1 MGKELFD
8 NIPSKVADLLSDVK
22 NGRIGLPDLQRP
34 FVWKDNKV
42 RELLDSMMKGY
53 PIGYIMLWASP
64 DDYENTG
71 YIGKNDKM
79 YKRPD
84 DLVIDGQQRLT
95 ALLAAMYGVTIK
107 DKNYKERKIRISFNP
122 LTREFAVWTQAYERN
137 PEWISEISS
146 VFAADQEHNIS
157 KFRKAYIKTANEGR
171 TKNNEPELTEDEED
185 IIEENI
191 NDLLNLGIYSLPTL
205 KINSKADE
213 EDVADIF
220 VRVNSGGQNLTEKNF
235 IETLIAV
242 YDNDVHDK
250 INKINSKADEEDVA
264 DIFVRVNSGGQNLTE
279 KNFIETLI
287 AVYDNDVHDKINK
300 FCAESRIPA
309 NGTSFNQILQVDPSH
324 LIRMS
329 VGVGFRRARLRYAY
343 MLLRGK
349 NLKTG
354 EITQDVREENLKIF
368 KESLDMVTN
377 LNNWHA
383 FMNLFASAGYLKGS
397 LVASSNAVVFSYVL
411 YLIGKYDYKVSSVVN
426 NWHAFMNLFA
436 SAGYLKG
443 SLVASSN
450 AVVFSYVLYL
460 IGKYDYKVSS
470 VELQKIIRKWIF
482 MSTITGFYTGSTESE
497 VEKQFADLRDVHNA
511 DEFVAYLNSVIA
523 NRFTDDYFEYSLPA
537 ELNSSSA
544 TSPAWYGYVAAINVL
559 GTPMLFS
566 TAPLSQYFVLGTSG
580 DKNSVDKHHIFP
592 KHYLEEIGYDNDR
605 DRNQIAN
612 FTYLDYATNIDIS
625 DAPPAEYVGRYRDKL
640 GEDGY
645 KLACAQ
651 NALPENFEQLSYPE
665 FLSQRRLL
673 MAQIVKKAYN
683 ELNK

>member
-53 PIGYIMLWASP
+53 PIGYIMLWESP
-64 DDYENTG
+64 ADYENTG
-71 YIGKNDKM
+71 YIGKNNKM

-84 DLVIDGQQRLT
+84 DLVIDVQQRLT
-95 ALLAAMYGVTIK
+95 SLLAAMYGVTIK

-171 TKNNEPELTEDEED
+171 VKNDQPELTEDEED

-205 KINSKADE
+205 KINA
-213 EDVADIF
+213 
-220 VRVNSGGQNLTEKNF
+220 
-235 IETLIAV
+235 
-242 YDNDVHDK
+242 
-250 INKINSKADEEDVA
+250 KADEEDVA

-300 FCAESRIPA
+300 FCAESRIPN

-324 LIRMS
+324 LIRMA

-354 EITQDVREENLKIF
+354 EITQDVREENLRIF
-368 KESLDMVTN
+368 KESLDIVTN

-383 FMNLFASAGYLKGS
+383 FMNLFASAGYL
-397 LVASSNAVVFSYVL
+397 NT
-411 YLIGKYDYKVSSVVN
+411 
-426 NWHAFMNLFA
+426 
-436 SAGYLKG
+436 
-443 SLVASSN
+443 
-450 AVVFSYVLYL
+450 
-460 IGKYDYKVSS
+460 
-470 VELQKIIRKWIF
+470 II
-482 MSTITGFYTGSTESE
+482 ST
-497 VEKQFADLRDVHNA
+497 
-511 DEFVAYLNSVIA
+511 
-523 NRFTDDYFEYSLPA
+523 FTDMPHGFD
-537 ELNSSSA
+537 
-544 TSPAWYGYVAAINVL
+544 
-559 GTPMLFS
+559 
-566 TAPLSQYFVLGTSG
+566 
-580 DKNSVDKHHIFP
+580 
-592 KHYLEEIGYDNDR
+592 
-605 DRNQIAN
+605 
-612 FTYLDYATNIDIS
+612 
-625 DAPPAEYVGRYRDKL
+625 
-640 GEDGY
+640 
-645 KLACAQ
+645 
-651 NALPENFEQLSYPE
+651 
-665 FLSQRRLL
+665 
-673 MAQIVKKAYN
+673 
-683 ELNK
+683 

>member
-8 NIPSKVADLLSDVK
+8 NIPSKVADILSDVK
-22 NGRIGLPDLQRP
+22 NGRVGLPDLQRP
-34 FVWKDNKV
+34 FVWQDNKV

-64 DDYENTG
+64 DDYENTVH
-71 YIGKNDKM
+71 IGKNEKI
-79 YKRPD
+79 YKRPN

-95 ALLAAMYGVTIK
+95 ALLAAMYGVTIM
-107 DKNYKERKIRISFNP
+107 DKNYKERAIRISFNP
-122 LTREFAVWTQAYERN
+122 LTREFAVWTPAFEKN
-137 PEWISEISS
+137 PEWISEISQ
-146 VFAADQEHNIS
+146 VFAADEEHNIS
-157 KFRKAYIKTANEGR
+157 KFRKAYIKIVNEGR
-171 TKNNEPELTEDEED
+171 AKNNEEELTEDEED
-185 IIEENI
+185 RIEENI

-205 KINSKADE
+205 KINSKANE
-213 EDVADIF
+213 ENVADIF

-242 YDNDVHDK
+242 YDN
-250 INKINSKADEEDVA
+250 A
-264 DIFVRVNSGGQNLTE
+264 
-279 KNFIETLI
+279 
-287 AVYDNDVHDKINK
+287 VHDKINK
-300 FCAESRIPA
+300 FCADSRIPA

-329 VGVGFRRARLRYAY
+329 VGVGFRRARLRYVY

-354 EITQDVREENLKIF
+354 EITQNIREENLKIF
-368 KESLDMVTN
+368 KKSLDMVTN

-397 LVASSNAVVFSYVL
+397 F
-411 YLIGKYDYKVSSVVN
+411 
-426 NWHAFMNLFA
+426 
-436 SAGYLKG
+436 
-443 SLVASSN
+443 VASSN

-470 VELQKIIRKWIF
+470 VELQKIISKWIF
-482 MSTITGFYTGSTESE
+482 MSTITGFYTGSTESQ

-511 DEFVAYLNSVIA
+511 DEFVVYLDSVIA
-523 NRFTDDYFEYSLPA
+523 NRFTDDYFEYSLPS

-544 TSPAWYGYVAAINVL
+544 TSPAWYGYIAAINVL

-566 TAPLSQYFVLGTSG
+566 TAPLSQYFILGTSG
-580 DKNSVDKHHIFP
+580 DKNSIDKHHIFP
-592 KHYLEEIGYDNDR
+592 KNYLGKIGYNNDR

-625 DAPPAEYVGRYRDKL
+625 DAPPTEYVSRYRDKL
-640 GEDGY
+640 GEEGY
-645 KLACAQ
+645 KLACKQ

-665 FLSQRRLL
+665 FLIKRRIL
-673 MAQIVKKAYN
+673 MAQIVKKAYDK
-683 ELNK
+683 LNK

>member
-8 NIPSKVADLLSDVK
+8 NIPSKVADILSDIK
-22 NGRIGLPDLQRP
+22 NGRVGLPDLQRP
-34 FVWKDNKV
+34 FVWQDNKV

-64 DDYENTG
+64 DDYENTVH
-71 YIGKNDKM
+71 IGKNEKI
-79 YKRPD
+79 YKRPN

-95 ALLAAMYGVTIK
+95 ALLAAMYGVTIM
-107 DKNYKERKIRISFNP
+107 DKNYKERAIRISFNP
-122 LTREFAVWTQAYERN
+122 LTREFAVWTPAFEKN
-137 PEWISEISS
+137 PEWISEISQ
-146 VFAADQEHNIS
+146 VFAADEEHNIS
-157 KFRKAYIKTANEGR
+157 KFRKAYIKIVNEGR
-171 TKNNEPELTEDEED
+171 AKNDEEELTEDEED
-185 IIEENI
+185 RIEENI

-205 KINSKADE
+205 KINSKANE
-213 EDVADIF
+213 ENVADIF

-242 YDNDVHDK
+242 YDNAVHDK
-250 INKINSKADEEDVA
+250 IN
-264 DIFVRVNSGGQNLTE
+264 Q
-279 KNFIETLI
+279 
-287 AVYDNDVHDKINK
+287 
-300 FCAESRIPA
+300 FCADSRIPA

-329 VGVGFRRARLRYAY
+329 VGVGFRRARLRYVY

-354 EITQDVREENLKIF
+354 EITQNIREENLKIF

-377 LNNWHA
+377 LNSWHA

-397 LVASSNAVVFSYVL
+397 F
-411 YLIGKYDYKVSSVVN
+411 
-426 NWHAFMNLFA
+426 
-436 SAGYLKG
+436 
-443 SLVASSN
+443 VASSN

-470 VELQKIIRKWIF
+470 VELQKIISKWIF
-482 MSTITGFYTGSTESE
+482 MSTITGFYTGSTESQ

-511 DEFVAYLNSVIA
+511 DEFVVYLDSVIA
-523 NRFTDDYFEYSLPA
+523 NRFTDDYFEYSLPS

-544 TSPAWYGYVAAINVL
+544 TSPAWYGYIAAINVL

-566 TAPLSQYFVLGTSG
+566 TAPLSQYFILGTSG
-580 DKNSVDKHHIFP
+580 DKNSIDKHHIFP
-592 KHYLEEIGYDNDR
+592 KNYLGKIGYNNDR

-625 DAPPAEYVGRYRDKL
+625 DAPPTEYVSRYRDKL
-640 GEDGY
+640 GEEGY
-645 KLACAQ
+645 KLACKQ

-665 FLSQRRLL
+665 FLIKRRIL
-673 MAQIVKKAYN
+673 MAQIVKKAYDK
-683 ELNK
+683 LNK

>member
-1 MGKELFD
+1 MGRELFD
-8 NIPSKVADLLSDVK
+8 NIPSKVSDLLNDVK

-64 DDYENTG
+64 DDYANTAQ
-71 YIGKNDKM
+71 IGKNDKV
-79 YKRPD
+79 YKQPD

-95 ALLAAMYGVTIK
+95 ALLAAMYGVTIR
-107 DKNYKERKIRISFNP
+107 DKNYAERKIRISFNP
-122 LTREFAVWTQAYERN
+122 LTREFAVWTQAFERD

-146 VFAADQEHNIS
+146 VFSADQEHSIS
-157 KFRKAYIKTANEGR
+157 KFRKTYIKTANEGR
-171 TKNNEPELTEDEED
+171 IKNGQPQLTEDEED
-185 IIEENI
+185 LIEENI

-205 KINSKADE
+205 KISAKADE

-242 YDNDVHDK
+242 YDNEVYDK
-250 INKINSKADEEDVA
+250 IN
-264 DIFVRVNSGGQNLTE
+264 
-279 KNFIETLI
+279 NF
-287 AVYDNDVHDKINK
+287 
-300 FCAESRIPA
+300 CSESRKPA
-309 NGTSFNQILQVDPSH
+309 NGTSYNQILQVDPSH
-324 LIRMS
+324 LIRVA

-354 EITQDVREENLKIF
+354 EITQNVRKENLSIF
-368 KESLDMVTN
+368 KASLDMATN

-383 FMNLFASAGYLKGS
+383 FMNLFTSAGYLKGS

-411 YLIGKYDYKVSSVVN
+411 YLIGKYE
-426 NWHAFMNLFA
+426 
-436 SAGYLKG
+436 
-443 SLVASSN
+443 
-450 AVVFSYVLYL
+450 
-460 IGKYDYKVSS
+460 YKVSS
-470 VELQKIIRKWIF
+470 VELQKIICKWIF
-482 MSTITGFYTGSTESE
+482 MSTITGFYTGSTETE
-497 VEKQFADLRDVHNA
+497 VEKQFADLRSIHTANQ
-511 DEFVAYLNSVIA
+511 FVTYLDNEIS
-523 NRFTDDYFEYSLPA
+523 NRFTDDYFRYSLPA

-544 TSPAWYGYVAAINVL
+544 TSPAWYGYIAAINVL

-566 TAPLSQYFVLGTSG
+566 TAPLSKYFVLGTNG
-580 DKNSVDKHHIFP
+580 NKNSIDKHHIFP
-592 KHYLEEIGYDNDR
+592 KHYLEKIGYDNDR

-612 FTYLDYATNIDIS
+612 FTYLDYTTNIDIS
-625 DAPPAEYVGRYRDKL
+625 DAPPVEYVTRYREKL
-640 GEDGY
+640 GEEVY
-645 KLACAQ
+645 KRTCAQ
-651 NALPENFEQLSYPE
+651 NALPENFEKLTYPE

>member
-8 NIPSKVADLLSDVK
+8 NIPSKVADILSDVK
-22 NGRIGLPDLQRP
+22 NGRVGLPDLQRP
-34 FVWKDNKV
+34 FVWQDNKV

-64 DDYENTG
+64 DDYENTVH
-71 YIGKNDKM
+71 IGKNEKI
-79 YKRPD
+79 YKRPN

-95 ALLAAMYGVTIK
+95 ALLAAMYGVTIM
-107 DKNYKERKIRISFNP
+107 DKNYKERAIRISFNP
-122 LTREFAVWTQAYERN
+122 LTREFAVWTPAFEKT
-137 PEWISEISS
+137 PEWISEISQ
-146 VFAADQEHNIS
+146 VFAADEEHNIS
-157 KFRKAYIKTANEGR
+157 KFRKAYIKIVNEGR
-171 TKNNEPELTEDEED
+171 AKNNEEELTEDEED
-185 IIEENI
+185 RIEENI

-205 KINSKADE
+205 KINSKANE
-213 EDVADIF
+213 ENVADIF

-242 YDNDVHDK
+242 YDN
-250 INKINSKADEEDVA
+250 A
-264 DIFVRVNSGGQNLTE
+264 
-279 KNFIETLI
+279 
-287 AVYDNDVHDKINK
+287 VHDKINK
-300 FCAESRIPA
+300 FCADSRIPA

-329 VGVGFRRARLRYAY
+329 VGVGFRRARLRYVY

-354 EITQDVREENLKIF
+354 EITQNIREENLKIF

-397 LVASSNAVVFSYVL
+397 F
-411 YLIGKYDYKVSSVVN
+411 
-426 NWHAFMNLFA
+426 
-436 SAGYLKG
+436 
-443 SLVASSN
+443 VASSN

-470 VELQKIIRKWIF
+470 VELQKIISKWIF
-482 MSTITGFYTGSTESE
+482 MSTITGFYTGSTESQ

-511 DEFVAYLNSVIA
+511 DEFVVYLDSVIA
-523 NRFTDDYFEYSLPA
+523 NRFTDDYFEYSLPS

-544 TSPAWYGYVAAINVL
+544 TSPAWYGYIAAINVL

-566 TAPLSQYFVLGTSG
+566 TAPLSQYFILGTSG
-580 DKNSVDKHHIFP
+580 DKNSIDKHHIFP
-592 KHYLEEIGYDNDR
+592 KNYLGKIGYNNDR

-625 DAPPAEYVGRYRDKL
+625 DAPPTEYVSRYRDKL
-640 GEDGY
+640 GEEGY
-645 KLACAQ
+645 KLACKQ

-665 FLSQRRLL
+665 FLIKRRIL
-673 MAQIVKKAYN
+673 MAQIVKKAYDK
-683 ELNK
+683 LNK

>member
-8 NIPSKVADLLSDVK
+8 NIPSEVADILSDVK
-22 NGRIGLPDLQRP
+22 NGRVGLPDLQRP
-34 FVWKDNKV
+34 FVWQDNKV

-64 DDYENTG
+64 DDYENTVH
-71 YIGKNDKM
+71 IGKNEKI
-79 YKRPD
+79 YKRPN

-95 ALLAAMYGVTIK
+95 ALLAAMYGVTIM
-107 DKNYKERKIRISFNP
+107 DKNYKERAIRISFNP
-122 LTREFAVWTQAYERN
+122 LTREFAVWTPAFEKN
-137 PEWISEISS
+137 PEWISEISQ
-146 VFAADQEHNIS
+146 VFAADEEHNIS
-157 KFRKAYIKTANEGR
+157 KFRKAYIKIVNEGR
-171 TKNNEPELTEDEED
+171 AKNNEEELTEDEED
-185 IIEENI
+185 RIEENI

-205 KINSKADE
+205 KINSKANE
-213 EDVADIF
+213 ENVADIF

-242 YDNDVHDK
+242 YDN
-250 INKINSKADEEDVA
+250 A
-264 DIFVRVNSGGQNLTE
+264 
-279 KNFIETLI
+279 
-287 AVYDNDVHDKINK
+287 VHDKINK
-300 FCAESRIPA
+300 FCADSRIPA

-329 VGVGFRRARLRYAY
+329 VGVGFRRARLRYVY

-354 EITQDVREENLKIF
+354 EITQNIREENLKIF

-397 LVASSNAVVFSYVL
+397 F
-411 YLIGKYDYKVSSVVN
+411 
-426 NWHAFMNLFA
+426 
-436 SAGYLKG
+436 
-443 SLVASSN
+443 VASSN

-470 VELQKIIRKWIF
+470 VELQKIISKWIF
-482 MSTITGFYTGSTESE
+482 MSTITGFYTGSTESQ

-511 DEFVAYLNSVIA
+511 DEFVVYLDSVIA
-523 NRFTDDYFEYSLPA
+523 NRFTDDYFEYSLPS

-544 TSPAWYGYVAAINVL
+544 TSPAWYGYIAAINVL

-566 TAPLSQYFVLGTSG
+566 TAPLSQYFILGTSG
-580 DKNSVDKHHIFP
+580 DKNSIDKHHIFP
-592 KHYLEEIGYDNDR
+592 KNYLGKIGYNNDR

-625 DAPPAEYVGRYRDKL
+625 DAPPTEYVSRYRDKL
-640 GEDGY
+640 GEEGY
-645 KLACAQ
+645 KLACKQ

-665 FLSQRRLL
+665 FLIKRRIL
-673 MAQIVKKAYN
+673 MAQIVKKAYDK
-683 ELNK
+683 LNK

>member
-8 NIPSKVADLLSDVK
+8 NIPSKVADILSDVK
-22 NGRIGLPDLQRP
+22 NGRVGLPDLQRP
-34 FVWKDNKV
+34 FVWQDNKV

-64 DDYENTG
+64 DDYENTVH
-71 YIGKNDKM
+71 IGKNEKI
-79 YKRPD
+79 YKRPN

-95 ALLAAMYGVTIK
+95 ALLAAMYGVTIM
-107 DKNYKERKIRISFNP
+107 DKNYKERAIRISFNP
-122 LTREFAVWTQAYERN
+122 LTREFAVWTPAFEKN
-137 PEWISEISS
+137 PEWISEISQ
-146 VFAADQEHNIS
+146 VFAADEEHNIS
-157 KFRKAYIKTANEGR
+157 KFRKAYIKIVNEGR
-171 TKNNEPELTEDEED
+171 TKNNEEELTEDEED
-185 IIEENI
+185 CIEENI

-205 KINSKADE
+205 KINSKANE

-242 YDNDVHDK
+242 YDN
-250 INKINSKADEEDVA
+250 A
-264 DIFVRVNSGGQNLTE
+264 L
-279 KNFIETLI
+279 
-287 AVYDNDVHDKINK
+287 HDKINK
-300 FCAESRIPA
+300 FCADSRIPA

-329 VGVGFRRARLRYAY
+329 VGVGFRRARLRYVY

-354 EITQDVREENLKIF
+354 EITQNIREENLKIF

-397 LVASSNAVVFSYVL
+397 F
-411 YLIGKYDYKVSSVVN
+411 
-426 NWHAFMNLFA
+426 
-436 SAGYLKG
+436 
-443 SLVASSN
+443 VASSN

-470 VELQKIIRKWIF
+470 VELQKIISKWIF
-482 MSTITGFYTGSTESE
+482 MSTITGFYTGSTESQ

-511 DEFVAYLNSVIA
+511 DEFVVYLNSVIA
-523 NRFTDDYFEYSLPA
+523 NRFTDDYFEYSLPS

-544 TSPAWYGYVAAINVL
+544 TSPAWYGYIAAINVL

-566 TAPLSQYFVLGTSG
+566 TAPLSQYFILGTSG
-580 DKNSVDKHHIFP
+580 DKNSIDKHHIFP
-592 KHYLEEIGYDNDR
+592 KNYLGKIGYNNDR

-625 DAPPAEYVGRYRDKL
+625 DAPPTEYVSRYRDKL
-640 GEDGY
+640 GEEGY
-645 KLACAQ
+645 KLACKQ

-665 FLSQRRLL
+665 FLIKRRIL
-673 MAQIVKKAYN
+673 MAQIVKKAY
-683 ELNK
+683 EKLNK

>member
-8 NIPSKVADLLSDVK
+8 NIPSKVADILSDVK
-22 NGRIGLPDLQRP
+22 NGRVGLPDLQRP
-34 FVWKDNKV
+34 FVWQDNKV

-64 DDYENTG
+64 DDYENTVH
-71 YIGKNDKM
+71 IGKNEKI
-79 YKRPD
+79 YKRPN

-95 ALLAAMYGVTIK
+95 ALLAAMYGVTIM
-107 DKNYKERKIRISFNP
+107 DKNYKERAIRISFNP
-122 LTREFAVWTQAYERN
+122 LTREFAVWTPAFEKN
-137 PEWISEISS
+137 PEWISEISQ
-146 VFAADQEHNIS
+146 VFAADEEHNIS
-157 KFRKAYIKTANEGR
+157 KFRKAYIKIVNEGR
-171 TKNNEPELTEDEED
+171 AKNNEEELTEDEED
-185 IIEENI
+185 CIEENI

-205 KINSKADE
+205 KINSKANE
-213 EDVADIF
+213 ENVADIF

-242 YDNDVHDK
+242 YDN
-250 INKINSKADEEDVA
+250 A
-264 DIFVRVNSGGQNLTE
+264 
-279 KNFIETLI
+279 
-287 AVYDNDVHDKINK
+287 VHDKINK
-300 FCAESRIPA
+300 FCADSRIPA

-329 VGVGFRRARLRYAY
+329 VGVGFRRARLRYVY

-354 EITQDVREENLKIF
+354 EITQNIREENLKIF
-368 KESLDMVTN
+368 KDSLDMVTN

-397 LVASSNAVVFSYVL
+397 F
-411 YLIGKYDYKVSSVVN
+411 
-426 NWHAFMNLFA
+426 
-436 SAGYLKG
+436 
-443 SLVASSN
+443 VASSN

-470 VELQKIIRKWIF
+470 VELQKIISKWIF
-482 MSTITGFYTGSTESE
+482 MSTITGFYTGSTESQ

-511 DEFVAYLNSVIA
+511 DEFLVYLNSVIA
-523 NRFTDDYFEYSLPA
+523 NRFTEDYFEYSLPS

-544 TSPAWYGYVAAINVL
+544 TSPAWYGYIAAINVL

-566 TAPLSQYFVLGTSG
+566 TAPLSQYFILGTSG
-580 DKNSVDKHHIFP
+580 DKNSIDKHHIFP
-592 KHYLEEIGYDNDR
+592 KNYLGKIGYNNDR

-625 DAPPAEYVGRYRDKL
+625 DAPPTEYVSRYRDKL
-640 GEDGY
+640 GEEGY
-645 KLACAQ
+645 KLACKQ

-665 FLSQRRLL
+665 FLIKRRIL
-673 MAQIVKKAYN
+673 MAQIVKKAYDK
-683 ELNK
+683 LNK

>member
-8 NIPSKVADLLSDVK
+8 NIPSKVEDLLSDVK

-53 PIGYIMLWASP
+53 PIGYVMLWASP
-64 DDYENTG
+64 EDYENTG
-71 YIGKNDKM
+71 YIGKNDKI
-79 YKRPD
+79 YKQPD

-107 DKNYKERKIRISFNP
+107 DKDYKERKIRISFNP
-122 LTREFAVWTQAYERN
+122 LTREFDVWTPAFERN

-146 VFAADQEHNIS
+146 VFMADQEHNIS
-157 KFRKAYIKTANEGR
+157 KLRKAYIRTVNEGR
-171 TKNNEPELTEDEED
+171 VKNGELELTDDEED
-185 IIEENI
+185 IVEQNI
-191 NDLLNLGIYSLPTL
+191 NDLLNLNIYSLPTL

-242 YDNDVHDK
+242 YDN
-250 INKINSKADEEDVA
+250 A
-264 DIFVRVNSGGQNLTE
+264 
-279 KNFIETLI
+279 
-287 AVYDNDVHDKINK
+287 VHDKINK

-324 LIRMS
+324 LIRMA

-349 NLKTG
+349 DLKTG
-354 EITQDVREENLKIF
+354 EITQDVRQDNLRIF
-368 KESLDMVTN
+368 KEALDEVTN

-383 FMNLFASAGYLKGS
+383 FMNIFASAGYLKGN

-411 YLIGKYDYKVSSVVN
+411 YLIGKYDYKVPS
-426 NWHAFMNLFA
+426 
-436 SAGYLKG
+436 LK
-443 SLVASSN
+443 
-450 AVVFSYVLYL
+450 
-460 IGKYDYKVSS
+460 
-470 VELQKIIRKWIF
+470 LQKIICKWIF
-482 MSTITGFYTGSTESE
+482 MSTITGFYTRSTESE
-497 VEKQFADLRDVHNA
+497 VEKQFADLRDVSNA
-511 DEFVAYLNSVIA
+511 DEFVAYLNAVIA
-523 NRFTDDYFEYSLPA
+523 NKFTDDYFEYSLPA

-544 TSPAWYGYVAAINVL
+544 TSPAWYGYIAAINVL

-592 KHYLEEIGYDNDR
+592 KHYLEKIGYSNDR

-625 DAPPAEYVGRYRDKL
+625 DNPPIEYVGRYREKL
-640 GEDGY
+640 GEEGY

-665 FLSQRRLL
+665 FLNKRRLL

-683 ELNK
+683 ELDK

>member
-22 NGRIGLPDLQRP
+22 NGHIGLPDLQRP

-71 YIGKNDKM
+71 YIGKNEKV

-107 DKNYKERKIRISFNP
+107 DKDYKERKIRISFNP

-146 VFAADQEHNIS
+146 VFSANQEHNIS
-157 KFRKAYIKTANEGR
+157 KFRKAFIKSANESR
-171 TKNNEPELTEDEED
+171 EKNGEVMLTEDEED
-185 IIEENI
+185 LIEENI

-250 INKINSKADEEDVA
+250 IN
-264 DIFVRVNSGGQNLTE
+264 Q
-279 KNFIETLI
+279 
-287 AVYDNDVHDKINK
+287 

-309 NGTSFNQILQVDPSH
+309 NGTSYNQILLVDPSH
-324 LIRMS
+324 LIRMA
-329 VGVGFRRARLRYAY
+329 VGAGFRRARLRYAY

-354 EITQDVREENLKIF
+354 EITQSVREDNLEIF
-368 KESLDMVTN
+368 KNSLDVVTN

-383 FMNLFASAGYLKGS
+383 FMNLFATAGYLKGS
-397 LVASSNAVVFSYVL
+397 FVASSNAVVFSYIL
-411 YLIGKYDYKVSSVVN
+411 YLIGKYDYKVSSV
-426 NWHAFMNLFA
+426 
-436 SAGYLKG
+436 
-443 SLVASSN
+443 
-450 AVVFSYVLYL
+450 
-460 IGKYDYKVSS
+460 D
-470 VELQKIIRKWIF
+470 LQKIIRKWIF
-482 MSTITGFYTGSTESE
+482 MSTITGFYTGSTETE

-511 DEFVAYLNSVIA
+511 DEFVAYLDSVIK
-523 NRFTDDYFEYSLPA
+523 NRFTDDYFTYSLPS

-544 TSPAWYGYVAAINVL
+544 TSPAWYGYIAAINVL

-592 KHYLEEIGYDNDR
+592 KHYLEQIGYDNDR

-625 DAPPAEYVGRYRDKL
+625 DAPPAEYVARYKEKM
-640 GEDGY
+640 GEEGY

-651 NALPENFEQLSYPE
+651 NALPEKFEQLSYPN
-665 FLSQRRLL
+665 FLNQRRIL
-673 MAQIVKKAYN
+673 MGQIVKKAY
-683 ELNK
+683 EKLCK

>member
-8 NIPSKVADLLSDVK
+8 NIPSKVEDLLSDVK

-64 DDYENTG
+64 EDYENTG
-71 YIGKNDKM
+71 YIGKNDKI
-79 YKRPD
+79 YKQPD

-107 DKNYKERKIRISFNP
+107 DKDYKERKIRISFNP
-122 LTREFAVWTQAYERN
+122 LTREFDVWTPAFERN

-146 VFAADQEHNIS
+146 VFMADQDHNIS
-157 KFRKAYIKTANEGR
+157 KLRKAYIRTVNEGR
-171 TKNNEPELTEDEED
+171 VKNGESELTDDEED
-185 IIEENI
+185 IVEQNI
-191 NDLLNLGIYSLPTL
+191 NDLLNLNIYSLPTL

-242 YDNDVHDK
+242 YDN
-250 INKINSKADEEDVA
+250 A
-264 DIFVRVNSGGQNLTE
+264 
-279 KNFIETLI
+279 
-287 AVYDNDVHDKINK
+287 VHDKINK

-324 LIRMS
+324 LIRMA

-349 NLKTG
+349 DLKTG
-354 EITQDVREENLKIF
+354 EITQDVRQDNLRIF
-368 KESLDMVTN
+368 KEALDEVTN

-383 FMNLFASAGYLKGS
+383 FMNIFASAGYLKGN

-411 YLIGKYDYKVSSVVN
+411 YLIGKYDYKVPS
-426 NWHAFMNLFA
+426 
-436 SAGYLKG
+436 LK
-443 SLVASSN
+443 
-450 AVVFSYVLYL
+450 
-460 IGKYDYKVSS
+460 
-470 VELQKIIRKWIF
+470 LQKIICKWIF

-497 VEKQFADLRDVHNA
+497 VEKQFADLRDVSSA
-511 DEFVAYLNSVIA
+511 DEFVAYLNAVIA
-523 NRFTDDYFEYSLPA
+523 NKFTDDYFEYSLPA

-544 TSPAWYGYVAAINVL
+544 TSPAWYGYIAAINVL

-592 KHYLEEIGYDNDR
+592 KHYLEKIGYSNDR

-625 DAPPAEYVGRYRDKL
+625 DNPPIEYVGRYREKL
-640 GEDGY
+640 GEEGY

-665 FLSQRRLL
+665 FLNKRRLL

-683 ELNK
+683 DLDK

>member
-71 YIGKNDKM
+71 HIGKNEKV

-95 ALLAAMYGVTIK
+95 ALLATMYGVTIK
-107 DKNYKERKIRISFNP
+107 DKDYKERKIRISFNP

-146 VFAADQEHNIS
+146 VFSADQEHNIS
-157 KFRKAYIKTANEGR
+157 KFRKAFIKSANESR
-171 TKNNEPELTEDEED
+171 EKNGEVMLTEDEED
-185 IIEENI
+185 LIEENI

-250 INKINSKADEEDVA
+250 IN
-264 DIFVRVNSGGQNLTE
+264 Q
-279 KNFIETLI
+279 
-287 AVYDNDVHDKINK
+287 

-309 NGTSFNQILQVDPSH
+309 NGTSYNQILLVNPSH
-324 LIRMS
+324 LIRMA
-329 VGVGFRRARLRYAY
+329 VGVGFRRARLRYVY

-354 EITQDVREENLKIF
+354 EITQSVREDNLEIF
-368 KESLDMVTN
+368 KNSLDVVTN

-383 FMNLFASAGYLKGS
+383 FMNLFATAGYLKGS
-397 LVASSNAVVFSYVL
+397 FVASSNAVVFSYIL
-411 YLIGKYDYKVSSVVN
+411 YLIGKYDYKVPSV
-426 NWHAFMNLFA
+426 
-436 SAGYLKG
+436 
-443 SLVASSN
+443 
-450 AVVFSYVLYL
+450 
-460 IGKYDYKVSS
+460 D
-470 VELQKIIRKWIF
+470 LQKIIRKWIF
-482 MSTITGFYTGSTESE
+482 MSTITGFYTGSTETK
-497 VEKQFADLRDVHNA
+497 VEKQFADLRDAHNA
-511 DEFVAYLNSVIA
+511 DEFVAYLDSVIK
-523 NRFTDDYFEYSLPA
+523 NRFTDDYFTYSLPS

-544 TSPAWYGYVAAINVL
+544 TSPAWYGYIAAINVL

-592 KHYLEEIGYDNDR
+592 KHYLEQIGYDNDR

-625 DAPPAEYVGRYRDKL
+625 DAPPAEYVARYKEKL
-640 GEDGY
+640 GEEGY

-651 NALPENFEQLSYPE
+651 NAFPENFEQLSYPD
-665 FLSQRRLL
+665 FLNQRRIL
-673 MAQIVKKAYN
+673 MAQIVKKAY
-683 ELNK
+683 EKLCK

>member
-1 MGKELFD
+1 MGRELFD
-8 NIPSKVADLLSDVK
+8 NIPSKVSDLLNDVK

-64 DDYENTG
+64 DDYANTAQ
-71 YIGKNDKM
+71 IGKNDKV
-79 YKRPD
+79 YKQPD

-95 ALLAAMYGVTIK
+95 ALLAAMYGVTIR
-107 DKNYKERKIRISFNP
+107 DKNYAERKIRISFNP
-122 LTREFAVWTQAYERN
+122 LTREFAVWTQAFERD

-146 VFAADQEHNIS
+146 VFSADQEHSIS
-157 KFRKAYIKTANEGR
+157 KFRKTYIKTANEGR
-171 TKNNEPELTEDEED
+171 IKNGQPQLTEDEED
-185 IIEENI
+185 LIEENI

-205 KINSKADE
+205 KINAKADE

-242 YDNDVHDK
+242 YDNEVYDK
-250 INKINSKADEEDVA
+250 IN
-264 DIFVRVNSGGQNLTE
+264 
-279 KNFIETLI
+279 NF
-287 AVYDNDVHDKINK
+287 
-300 FCAESRIPA
+300 CSESRKPA
-309 NGTSFNQILQVDPSH
+309 NGTSYNQILQVDPSH
-324 LIRMS
+324 LIRVA

-354 EITQDVREENLKIF
+354 EITQNVRKENLSIF
-368 KESLDMVTN
+368 KASLDMATN

-383 FMNLFASAGYLKGS
+383 FMNLFTSAGYLKGS

-411 YLIGKYDYKVSSVVN
+411 YLIGKYE
-426 NWHAFMNLFA
+426 
-436 SAGYLKG
+436 
-443 SLVASSN
+443 
-450 AVVFSYVLYL
+450 
-460 IGKYDYKVSS
+460 YKVSS
-470 VELQKIIRKWIF
+470 VELQKIICKWIF
-482 MSTITGFYTGSTESE
+482 MSTITGFYTGSTETE
-497 VEKQFADLRDVHNA
+497 VEKQFADLRSIHTANQ
-511 DEFVAYLNSVIA
+511 FVTYLDNEIS
-523 NRFTDDYFEYSLPA
+523 NRFTDDYFRYSLPA

-544 TSPAWYGYVAAINVL
+544 TSPAWYGYIAAINVL
-559 GTPMLFS
+559 GTPILFS
-566 TAPLSQYFVLGTSG
+566 TAPLSKYFVLGTNG
-580 DKNSVDKHHIFP
+580 NKNSIDKHHIFP
-592 KHYLEEIGYDNDR
+592 KHYLEKIGYDNDR

-612 FTYLDYATNIDIS
+612 FTYLDYTTNIDIS
-625 DAPPAEYVGRYRDKL
+625 DAPPIEYVTRYREKL
-640 GEDGY
+640 GEEEY
-645 KLACAQ
+645 KRTCAQ
-651 NALPENFEQLSYPE
+651 NALPENFEKLTYPE